1 MVGKF
6 KLNAGKAMSGALY
19 LGDGKARSD
28 AKAAA
33 SGAPRLILGDNE
45 FDKY

>member
-6 KLNAGKAMSGALY
+6 KLNAGKAMSGILY
-19 LGDGKARSD
+19 LGEGKARPE
-28 AKAAA
+28 AKAA
-33 SGAPRLILGDNE
+33 SGAPKIILGNDE